1 MEDRK
6 MKVFRMTEYDTEEFM
21 VGDQIY
27 CGFGLATCQ
36 KVSDEGALFFT
47 DDYDNEIRKRTGLIE
62 YLNSEDGLA
71 GFAEDVW
78 NRLVP
83 FGKLPDGREMLVRLP
98 YAGEMLPKDEIE
110 FLEDDD
116 YEQLPLM
123 KQRRNRVAYCADD
136 WEWGWLMNHSKEYAA
151 YFGNVNYNGDAN
163 YGSASNA
170 CGVRRAF
177 LIK

>member
-1 MEDRK
+1 

-47 DDYDNEIRKRTGLIE
+47 DDYDNETRKRTGLIK

-83 FGKLPDGREMLVRLP
+83 FGELPDGREMLVRLP
-98 YAGEMLPKDEIE
+98 YAGEMFPKDEIE

-136 WEWGWLMNHSKEYAA
+136 WEWGWLMNRSKRYAA
-151 YFGNVNYNGDAN
+151 TFGLVSHNGVAN
-163 YGSASNA
+163 GGSASYAN
-170 CGVRRAF
+170 GVRRAF

>member
-1 MEDRK
+1 

-47 DDYDNEIRKRTGLIE
+47 DDYDNETRVRTGLIE

-83 FGKLPDGREMLVRLP
+83 FGELPGGGEMLVRLP
-98 YAGEMLPKDEIE
+98 YAGEMFPKDEIE

-116 YEQLPLM
+116 CEQLPLM

-136 WEWGWLMNHSKEYAA
+136 WEWCWLMNRSKRYAA
-151 YFGNVNYNGDAN
+151 AFGRVNPGGNAN
-163 YGSASNA
+163 YDGASSAG
-170 CGVRRAF
+170 GVRRAF